1 MRHYPAYCTDCKRLW
16 LVATAGAP
24 SASPE
29 CPRCRDLGRIVPG
42 AYYSD
47 PASTVFNQLEEAV
60 DASRM
65 TPRQLGQ
72 LGAELERILPSPT
85 ESEIEEAFERMLSK
99 LGLDPDFKVAIGKR
113 VAMRMVVTIT
123 STRSQPVIRES
134 GVMRLPQTIA
144 GLFDKVPAS
153 KSDHPIPMLRSVKD
167 SLDDLDEDEDEE
179 PSHDDVGQG

>member
-29 CPRCRDLGRIVPG
+29 CPRCHDLGRIVPG

-47 PASTVFNQLEEAV
+47 PASLVFSALEDAV

-72 LGAELERILPSPT
+72 LGAELEQILPSPA
-85 ESEIEEAFERMLSK
+85 ESQIDETFERMLSK
-99 LGLDPDFKVAIGKR
+99 LGLDPDFKVPIGKR

-123 STRSQPVIRES
+123 GTRSQPVIRES

-144 GLFDKVPAS
+144 GLFDKIPAA
-153 KSDHPIPMLRSVKD
+153 KSERPAPVLRAAREPDELEQDD
-167 SLDDLDEDEDEE
+167 S
-179 PSHDDVGQG
+179 PNRDDVGQG

>member
-47 PASTVFNQLEEAV
+47 PASQVFNALEAAVEA
-60 DASRM
+60 SHM

-72 LGAELERILPSPT
+72 LGTEIEQALPSPT
-85 ESEIEEAFERMLSK
+85 ESEVDDAFGRMLGK
-99 LGLDPDFKVAIGKR
+99 LGLDPDFKVAVGKR
-113 VAMRMVVTIT
+113 VAMRMVVTIA

-144 GLFDKVPAS
+144 GLFDKVPVPVKAER
-153 KSDHPIPMLRSVKD
+153 PAPPLRAINEPV
-167 SLDDLDEDEDEE
+167 DEE
-179 PSHDDVGQG
+179 AAPSQGDASHQR

>member
-16 LVATAGAP
+16 LVTTAGAP

-29 CPRCRDLGRIVPG
+29 CPRCKDLGRIVPG

-47 PASTVFNQLEEAV
+47 PASFVFNAMEDAV

-65 TPRQLGQ
+65 TQRQLGQ
-72 LGAELERILPSPT
+72 LGAELERILPSPS
-85 ESEIEEAFERMLSK
+85 ESEIDETFERMLSK
-99 LGLDPDFKVAIGKR
+99 LGLDPDFKVSIGKR
-113 VAMRMVVTIT
+113 VAMRMVVTIA

-144 GLFDKVPAS
+144 GLFDKVPVAS
-153 KSDHPIPMLRSVKD
+153 KVEPPVAAIRTAKEPV
-167 SLDDLDEDEDEE
+167 DEDAS
-179 PSHDDVGQG
+179 PTRDDVG

>member
-47 PASTVFNQLEEAV
+47 PASHVFNQLEAAVEA
-60 DASRM
+60 SHM

-72 LGAELERILPSPT
+72 LGAEIEQTLPSPT
-85 ESEIEEAFERMLSK
+85 ESEVDDAFGRMLAK
-99 LGLDPDFKVAIGKR
+99 LGLDPDFKVNIGKR
-113 VAMRMVVTIT
+113 VAMRMVVTIA

-144 GLFDKVPAS
+144 GLFDKVPVKGERAS
-153 KSDHPIPMLRSVKD
+153 PLRAIQET
-167 SLDDLDEDEDEE
+167 LDDDA
-179 PSHDDVGQG
+179 DVPPGDASQQR